1 MIKRCISVMFIAA
14 AISSGFLF
22 LSCNTPQDVLNDYNK
37 HFEKVPAV
45 THDILETG
53 NAHLMLQELYKVDIT
68 HTLVLT
74 APLGCESYSWKITD
88 VGGKNVHLTQSN
100 VRLAVYIPDTP
111 LHAAVLKADGKSRIY
126 DVTLTVKYKGKD
138 ISDVLNMTIDE
149 AVDFFENICYYFK
162 YFRYRFSFRIKKF
175 SCSKYT

>member
-1 MIKRCISVMFIAA
+1 MIKRLISVMFIAA

-37 HFEKVPAV
+37 HFEKGTRP
-45 THDILETG
+45 HNILDSG
-53 NAHLMLQELYKVDIT
+53 NAASMLHELYKVAIT

-138 ISDVLNMTIDE
+138 YSDTAVLVLYATD
-149 AVDFFENICYYFK
+149 
-162 YFRYRFSFRIKKF
+162 
-175 SCSKYT
+175 